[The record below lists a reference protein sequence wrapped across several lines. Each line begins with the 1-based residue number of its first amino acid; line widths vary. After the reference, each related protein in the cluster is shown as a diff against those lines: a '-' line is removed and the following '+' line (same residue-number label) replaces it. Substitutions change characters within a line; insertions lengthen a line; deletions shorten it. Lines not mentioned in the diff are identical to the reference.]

1 MKRDS
6 LKKAVCCVLA
16 FVLAL
21 VLLPAFATPA
31 AAAEPELPA
40 VFDLRNV
47 DTDGDGIGDTC
58 WVTPVKC
65 QNPFGTCWGFAAI
78 ASAETS
84 ILSSGLA
91 AQGGYAAYADPE
103 NGLEELN
110 LSEKHLA
117 YFAMKTVDD
126 PADPQY
132 GEGLVFVGPE
142 DSSAIY
148 NSGGM
153 PYYATTLFASGIGP
167 VHEDLDGQ
175 FEYRGKG
182 GWYLAYVSGDRII
195 PISLLEEDDWNI
207 DGELRFYQSYVL
219 KESIVLDTPAGKSG
233 ADWED
238 AVNAFKEVLYSGHAI
253 QIGFYADQSM
263 PGEDVKTE
271 YLSENWAHYT
281 YEPTYANHAVTVIG
295 WDDHYPKENFAH
307 KTLDGQDA
315 PIPERDGAWLVK
327 NSWGSDEREFPN
339 SGDWGLLQGQDKGV
353 YNAATGR
360 WEYNAVEDAVHTGYF
375 WLSYCDQSLCM
386 AEALEFDSVT
396 AEEGYYIAEHD
407 YMPVTEMKALYYE
420 GEISMANVFCIGDEV
435 DAASIEMVS
444 CQTYVPDVELHVDI
458 YLLDEDWTNPTDGVI
473 VSQAD
478 ASYRYGG
485 FHKLMLD
492 MPALIL
498 RDRYFSV
505 VVTQRMADED
515 DIYVCNYQLS
525 YNENMVD
532 VLGLS
537 DYAVGVV
544 NPRESYYGWG
554 DDWGDLSEDYDELL
568 GYLVGDDT
576 PYFAMD
582 NYPIKAYLAV
592 PSETEVPRAAA
603 DYADLDPS
611 AYYYDAA
618 SWILDNGI
626 AMGTTPDTFSPGDP
640 CSRAQTVTWL
650 WRAAGMP
657 EPETTASPF
666 RDVTKDDYFYYAALW
681 AAENGIIYGV
691 SDGVFAPEKTVTR
704 AQMAAILYR
713 YEKLCGGGFTGA
725 WAFQLEYAD
734 AEEIPEW
741 AYEPFCYLTMN
752 GIFEGDGENL
762 HPNDTCTRAH
772 AVCILQRYFADA
784 AEA

>member
-6 LKKAVCCVLA
+6 LKKAACCA
-16 FVLAL
+16 LAL
-21 VLLPAFATPA
+21 ALSLALLPAFAAPA
-31 AAAEPELPA
+31 AAAEPELPEA
-40 VFDLRNV
+40 FDLRSV

-58 WVTPVKC
+58 WVTPVKN
-65 QNPFGTCWGFAAI
+65 QSPFGTCWGFAAI

-103 NGLEELN
+103 RGLKELN

-148 NSGGM
+148 NPGGL

-195 PISLLEEDDWNI
+195 PITLLEADDWNI

-238 AVNAFKEVLYSGHAI
+238 AVNDMKEVLYSGHAI
-253 QIGFYADQSM
+253 QIAFHADQNT

-295 WDDHYPKENFAH
+295 WDDRYPKENFAH
-307 KTLDGQDA
+307 KTQDGQDA

-386 AEALEFDSVT
+386 AEALEFDSVA
-396 AEEGYYIAEHD
+396 AEEGYYVAEHD
-407 YMPVTEMKALYYE
+407 YMPVEQMDALFF
-420 GEISMANVFCIGDEV
+420 GEKTGMANVFCVGDEV
-435 DAASIEMVS
+435 DAARIEMVS
-444 CQTYVPDVELHVDI
+444 CQTLVSDVDLHVDV

-492 MPALIL
+492 TPAVIL

-505 VVTQRMADED
+505 VVTQRTADGS
-515 DIYVCNYQLS
+515 YVCNFQRS
-525 YNENMVD
+525 TNEKMAD
-532 VLGLS
+532 LYEHPT
-537 DYAVGVV
+537 YAVSVV
-544 NPRESYYGWG
+544 NPRESYYGGGG
-554 DDWGDLSEDYDELL
+554 DWCDLSEDYSGILEFIIE
-568 GYLVGDDT
+568 DDA
-576 PYFAMD
+576 PYYDMD
-582 NYPIKAYLAV
+582 NFPIKAYLAV
-592 PSETEVPRAAA
+592 PSEAEIPRAAA
-603 DYADLDPS
+603 DYADLAPG
-611 AYYYDAA
+611 AWYYDAA
-618 SWILDNGI
+618 SWILDHDI
-626 AMGTTPDTFSPGDP
+626 AMGTTPDTFSPDEA
-640 CSRAQTVTWL
+640 CSRAQAVTWL

-657 EPETTASPF
+657 APETTESPF
-666 RDVTKDDYFYYAALW
+666 LDVTKDDYFYYAALW
-681 AAENGIIYGV
+681 AAENGIIKGV
-691 SDGVFAPEKTVTR
+691 ADGVFAPGRTVTR

-713 YEKLCGGGFTGA
+713 YEVLCGGGFTGA
-725 WAFQLEYAD
+725 WAFPLDFAD
-734 AEEIPEW
+734 ADEIPKW
-741 AYEPFCYLTMN
+741 AYEAFCYLTMN
-752 GIFEGDGENL
+752 GVLEGDGENL
-762 HPNDTCTRAH
+762 RPNETCTRAH
-772 AVCILQRYFADA
+772 TVCILQRYFADA